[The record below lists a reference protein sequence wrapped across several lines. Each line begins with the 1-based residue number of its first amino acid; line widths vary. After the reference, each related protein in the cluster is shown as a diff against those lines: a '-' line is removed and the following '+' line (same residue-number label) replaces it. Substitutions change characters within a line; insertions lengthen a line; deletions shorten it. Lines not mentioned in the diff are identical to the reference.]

1 MIECENLTKSFHCG
15 ASWERLFVPL
25 NVRALDGLSFRSQL
39 NEPLF
44 IHGPAGSGKSVLLNL
59 LAGFYPPDGGTI
71 LVNDRDPW
79 MDEPSGRRMSMVR
92 PGPGDFDPSL
102 SSRRNL
108 RIVAGFYDVPADE
121 AQNRVDEAL
130 DFVGINPDE
139 QTVPV
144 GELSNGTQSLISLAS
159 ALIASPELL
168 LLDEP
173 ERFMDSAMFDR
184 HLELVRGLI
193 QQGMSVVVA
202 TPKSEMYGGVS
213 GDRLLIED
221 GRRRDFVEAS
231 S

>member
-1 MIECENLTKSFHCG
+1 MIECDNLTKTFQCG

-25 NVRALDGLSFRSQL
+25 DVRALDGLSFRSDL
-39 NEPLF
+39 NDPLF
-44 IHGPAGSGKSVLLNL
+44 IHGPAGSGKSVLLNI
-59 LAGFYPPDGGTI
+59 LAGFYPPDEGTV

-79 MDEPSGRRMSMVR
+79 RDGTTDHQMSMVR

-108 RIVAGFYDVPADE
+108 RIVAGFYDVPSDE
-121 AQNRVDEAL
+121 ARSRVDEAL
-130 DFVGINPDE
+130 DFVGISPDE

-159 ALIASPELL
+159 ALIASPEFL

-173 ERFMDSAMFDR
+173 ERFMDTAMFDR
-184 HLELVRGLI
+184 QLELVRGLI
-193 QQGMSVVVA
+193 KQGMSVVVA
-202 TPKSEMYGGVS
+202 TPKAELYGEVS
-213 GDRLLIED
+213 GDRLWIED
-221 GRRRDFVEAS
+221 GRVREFVEVS